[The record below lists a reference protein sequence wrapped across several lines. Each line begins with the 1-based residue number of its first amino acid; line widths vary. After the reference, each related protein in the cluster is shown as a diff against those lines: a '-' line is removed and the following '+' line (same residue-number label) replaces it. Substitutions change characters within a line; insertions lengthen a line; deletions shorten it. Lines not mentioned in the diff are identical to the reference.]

1 MPFHSKVT
9 GNSAIHP
16 AAYVTSSDPAS
27 PDSTVTGD
35 NKLWIDTT
43 TGTTFGSG
51 WLLKIRAG
59 SNTTWTTILDLVTT
73 LASYVTKA
81 TWTTKGDILVATA
94 ASTPARL
101 GVGTD
106 GFVLTADSA
115 QSSGVKWSA
124 TSATAT
130 TAPYGDNDTSVATTA
145 FVQSAVTTRSDSGN
159 SSTAQTIDWST
170 ANVRKSTLTDNC
182 TYTFTAP
189 GTGAGVLVL
198 EVAQDATGS
207 RTVTWPGTV
216 HWSGGTAPTLT
227 TTASKVDIFTFYYN
241 GTTYFGVTSGLNY
254 TA

>member
-16 AAYVTSSDPAS
+16 AAYRQSSDPAS
-27 PDSTVTGD
+27 PDATVTAD
-35 NKLWIDTT
+35 DKLWIDTT
-43 TGTTFGSG
+43 TGTTFASG
-51 WLLKIRAG
+51 WLLKIRSG
-59 SNTTWTTILDLVTT
+59 SNTAWTTILDLVTT
-73 LASYVTKA
+73 LAGYVAKTI
-81 TWTTKGDILVATA
+81 WTTKGDILVATA

-115 QSSGVKWSA
+115 QTSGVKWAAAGSA
-124 TSATAT
+124 ATA
-130 TAPYGDNDTSVATTA
+130 AYGDNDTSIATTA
-145 FVQSAVTTRSDSGN
+145 FVQQALATTVDDGN
-159 SSTAQTIDWST
+159 SSTADTIDFS
-170 ANVRKSTLTDNC
+170 AGNVHKSTLTGNC

-189 GTGAGVLVL
+189 AAGSVVILKV
-198 EVAQDATGS
+198 VQDATGS
-207 RTVTWPGTV
+207 RTATWPAAV

-227 TTASKVDIFTFYYN
+227 TTANKVDIFTFYYD